1 VKLARLVKFGKLL
14 VQFAGGYRNNFADD
28 CVAPQWTVTFAVKAL
43 FPL

>member
-14 VQFAGGYRNNFADD
+14 LQFADGYRYNFADD
-28 CVAPQWTVTFAVKAL
+28 YVAPQWTVNFAVKVL